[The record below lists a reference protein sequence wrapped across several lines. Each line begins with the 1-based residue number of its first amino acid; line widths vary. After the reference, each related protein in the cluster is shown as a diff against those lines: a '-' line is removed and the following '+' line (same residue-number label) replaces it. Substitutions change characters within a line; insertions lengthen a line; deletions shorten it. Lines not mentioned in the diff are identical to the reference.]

1 VARRGARGG
10 SPRAGERSP
19 AQAPSQAIGAGNR
32 DRREGDVGGE
42 AAGMWTT
49 RREGRGANGGVKDD
63 GDPAM
68 RLRGDGDGEANQGI
82 KTTIHARFPP
92 TCSSIPLVSDLH
104 GGKTRACELVMLK
117 EKGDT
122 ITIVLRTNAE
132 RI

>member
-1 VARRGARGG
+1 
-10 SPRAGERSP
+10 
-19 AQAPSQAIGAGNR
+19 
-32 DRREGDVGGE
+32 
-42 AAGMWTT
+42 
-49 RREGRGANGGVKDD
+49 
-63 GDPAM
+63 M

-92 TCSSIPLVSDLH
+92 TCSIPLVSDLH